1 MFTINHFIWLAV
13 CCCIVVVSMWL
24 LKKYKLP
31 LKTVLTIACVVAACS
46 EIVKVF
52 SSIELVSSA
61 DGTKMYPYIKMQHLP
76 LHLCSLQIL
85 FIFYARFAKEGKK
98 KEILYAFMYPS
109 CVIGAFFALLLP
121 SIFTATVPVERAF
134 THLLPYQFFLY
145 HSMLIVVGLYIP
157 LSGEV
162 RLRTKHY
169 FTTLAFLGIVAFL
182 SLYVNSMFAMPQYE
196 AGQLISVE
204 YIPNFFFTYETPIG
218 VALTELWHWY
228 LYLIILLVL
237 AVSLIAVFYIPF
249 FIRDRKEKK
258 LKNQENTENTTVC

>member
-1 MFTINHFIWLAV
+1 MFTINHFIWLAI
-13 CCCIVVVSMWL
+13 CATIITASMLL

-31 LKTVLTIACVVAACS
+31 LKTVLTIACVVAALS

-52 SSIELVSSA
+52 SSIELVASA

-85 FIFYARFAKEGKK
+85 FIFYARVAKEGKK

-109 CVIGAFFALLLP
+109 CVLGAFFALVLP

-145 HSMLIVVGLYIP
+145 HSMLVILGLYIP
-157 LSGEV
+157 ISGEV
-162 RLRTKHY
+162 RLKTKHY

-182 SLYVNSMFAMPQYE
+182 SLYINSMVAAPVYE
-196 AGQLISVE
+196 AGQLVSLE

-218 VALTELWHWY
+218 LALTELWHWH
-228 LYLIILLVL
+228 LYLIVLLLL

-249 FIRDRKEKK
+249 FVRDKKEKK
-258 LKNQENTENTTVC
+258 MQNQENK